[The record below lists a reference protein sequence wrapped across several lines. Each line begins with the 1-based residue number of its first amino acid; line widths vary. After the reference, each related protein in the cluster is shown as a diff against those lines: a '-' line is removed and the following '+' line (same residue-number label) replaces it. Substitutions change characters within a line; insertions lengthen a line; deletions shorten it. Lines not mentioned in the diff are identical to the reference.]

1 MCVVLS
7 LLLLVA
13 ILPHDN
19 VKASSV
25 HDDIVSSAR
34 DQLGT
39 PYLYG
44 GTTPSGFDCSGFI
57 RYVFNEV
64 GIQLPRT
71 SASQYRAGK
80 SVSKSNLEVGDLVF
94 FNTTGAAPS
103 HSGIYI
109 GSNQFIH
116 ASSSNGISISNIN
129 DPHYWGSRYIGARR
143 VLEDIEVQQVSLKE
157 LPAGQYH
164 DVSSDF
170 WAHNSISRLGE
181 QTIIT
186 GYEGSLFKPNEEIT
200 RAQVAIILT
209 RALDLQPTGAKVD
222 FHDVAESYHA
232 YDAIQAVAQ
241 AGFFSGD
248 SNGNFRPNDHFT
260 REHIALVFKKAFEL
274 SDATEH
280 THFKDVSES
289 RHSYHAIQSLAE
301 SGITAGYQDGTFRPG
316 NTTTRAQLSV
326 FFDRALTK

>member
-1 MCVVLS
+1 MCVVLTI
-7 LLLLVA
+7 LLLA
-13 ILPHDN
+13 TIAPRDQ

-25 HDDIVSSAR
+25 RDDIVSIAKG
-34 DQLGT
+34 QLGT
-39 PYLYG
+39 PYRFG

-57 RYVFNEV
+57 RYVFNGV
-64 GIQLPRT
+64 GIDLPRT
-71 SASQYRAGK
+71 SASQYRAGT
-80 SVSKSNLEVGDLVF
+80 SVSKSDLEVGDLVF
-94 FNTTGAAPS
+94 FNTTGANPS

-143 VLEDIEVQQVSLKE
+143 VLEEIEVQQVSLKE

-170 WAHNSISRLGE
+170 WAVNSIRRLGE

-186 GYEGSLFKPNEEIT
+186 GYEGSLFKPNEQIT

-209 RALDLQPTGAKVD
+209 RALNLEANGESVD
-222 FHDVAESYHA
+222 FHDVSSSFHA

-248 SNGNFRPNDHFT
+248 SKGNFRPNDPFT

-274 SDATEH
+274 PDATAQ
-280 THFKDVSES
+280 TDFKDVSDS
-289 RHSYHAIQSLAE
+289 RHSYQAIQSLAE
-301 SGITAGYQDGTFRPG
+301 SGITSGYKDGTFRPG
-316 NTTTRAQLSV
+316 ETTTRAQLSV
-326 FFDRALTK
+326 FFDRALSN